1 LIGPDDFLTLAHKT
15 GLPPRIDDY
24 VFDFVLDAQTKWAN
38 AGLEASFVALN
49 ISLDRLQEPS
59 LLQHV
64 FDRMQPHHAI
74 SFELL
79 EIAFLDTCDNAKSD
93 TLNQLRAA
101 GIRLELDDFGSGR
114 SSIVA
119 LQTVRPDRVKLD
131 QKMVAPI
138 ETNPSQILIL
148 KALAR
153 VAALEGCGVEFEGIE
168 TQKLLTQYCSW
179 SVRRSKVSSLH
190 AQWARPRLPRCWPRR
205 TVLCKRV
212 LTARDPTGRFVKV
225 MT

>member
-1 LIGPDDFLTLAHKT
+1 MTLAHKT
-15 GLPPRIDDY
+15 GLLPRIDDH

-38 AGLEASFVALN
+38 AGFEASFVALN

-59 LLQHV
+59 LLQHI

-93 TLNQLRAA
+93 MLNQLRAA

-114 SSIVA
+114 CSIVA

-212 LTARDPTGRFVKV
+212 LTSRDPTGRFVKV

>member
-1 LIGPDDFLTLAHKT
+1 
-15 GLPPRIDDY
+15 
-24 VFDFVLDAQTKWAN
+24 
-38 AGLEASFVALN
+38 
-49 ISLDRLQEPS
+49 
-59 LLQHV
+59 
-64 FDRMQPHHAI
+64 M
-74 SFELL
+74 
-79 EIAFLDTCDNAKSD
+79 
-93 TLNQLRAA
+93 LNQLRAA

-131 QKMVAPI
+131 QKLVAPI

-179 SVRRSKVSSLH
+179 NVRRSKVSFLH
-190 AQWARPRLPRCWPRR
+190 AQWARPRFPRCWSSRAVVR
-205 TVLCKRV
+205 EWVAASC
-212 LTARDPTGRFVKV
+212 DPKGCFGKD